1 METNT
6 EIKLSD
12 IQMIEQPEEIKVS
25 LYPHQLASVY
35 QMEKREQEQQIVD
48 NNNIIDMNISI
59 QGDKMGYG
67 KTISL
72 VTLIYRNKMNWDMSV
87 PFCQSHV
94 TSLSDG
100 RLRKT
105 NLKYFNKLDVTLIL
119 AGNSIIN
126 QWYDEFQKSPLCIKK
141 ITNKKEIENVLVQ
154 NYDVILVTPT
164 MYNNL
169 VLKYSGMA
177 WKRFVYDEP
186 GHIKVTSM
194 KKVVSGFV
202 WLVTATPM
210 SIASNYQ
217 HCRNSFLYDI
227 CASLRDR
234 NYLQYLNYM
243 LIKNPDS
250 FVESSFNMPV
260 TNHHYHKCYNPLYK
274 TVYGMVNSKI
284 IEMISAGNIQGAI
297 CALGGTETQNIAELI
312 KNKKENEISELESII
327 EIVLIRDKHSSRV
340 KYIEELRLKISKLK
354 SQIKE
359 LNTRYKELLEGD
371 CNICFEKISNPVLE
385 PNCQNVFCGKCLL
398 KWLETK
404 NTCPLCRQVVENNNL
419 IYVKSTDSDE
429 KNIDIDTDKFTSKM
443 TKIEKVLNLIQS
455 KKHGKFIIFSS
466 WDQTFG
472 PIRDMLNLNN
482 INFIEIKGCISTREK
497 NLTDFKKGNTNV
509 IFLNSQNNGSGINLQ
524 EASDLIVYHTMDSST
539 LNQIIGRANRL
550 GRIDTLDVHHL
561 QIE

>member
-6 EIKLSD
+6 EIKLLD
-12 IQMIEQPEEIKVS
+12 IQMIEQPEEIKIS

-35 QMEKREQEQQIVD
+35 QMEKREREQQVVHD
-48 NNNIIDMNISI
+48 NNIIDMNISI

-67 KTISL
+67 KTLSL
-72 VTLIYRNKMNWDMSV
+72 VTLIYRNKMDWDMKK
-87 PFCQSHV
+87 PFCQSHII
-94 TSLSDG
+94 SLSDG

-105 NLKYFNKLDVTLIL
+105 NFKYFDKLDVTLIL

-141 ITNKKEIENVLVQ
+141 ITTKKDIDTILVE

-169 VLKYSGMA
+169 VSKYSGIA

-194 KKVVSGFV
+194 KKVVAGFI

-217 HCRNSFLYDI
+217 HSRNSFLYDI
-227 CASLRDR
+227 CGLKDR
-234 NYLQYLNYM
+234 NFLQYLNYI

-250 FVESSFNMPV
+250 FVESSFNMPA

-297 CALGGTETQNIAELI
+297 HSLGGKETQNIAELI

-340 KYIEELRLKISKLK
+340 KYVEELRLKISKLK
-354 SQIKE
+354 LQINE
-359 LNTRYKELLEGD
+359 LNSRYKEILEGD
-371 CNICFEKISNPVLE
+371 CNICYDKISNPVLE
-385 PNCQNVFCGKCLL
+385 PNCQNVFCGQCIL

-404 NTCPLCRQVVENNNL
+404 NTCPLCRQTVEIKNL
-419 IYVKSTDSDE
+419 IYVKSTNSND
-429 KNIDIDTDKFTSKM
+429 KNIDIT
-443 TKIEKVLNLIQS
+443 
-455 KKHGKFIIFSS
+455 GKWEGEYKDDVFIG
-466 WDQTFG
+466 T
-472 PIRDMLNLNN
+472 LL
-482 INFIEIKGCISTREK
+482 
-497 NLTDFKKGNTNV
+497 FK
-509 IFLNSQNNGSGINLQ
+509 S
-524 EASDLIVYHTMDSST
+524 
-539 LNQIIGRANRL
+539 
-550 GRIDTLDVHHL
+550 
-561 QIE
+561 